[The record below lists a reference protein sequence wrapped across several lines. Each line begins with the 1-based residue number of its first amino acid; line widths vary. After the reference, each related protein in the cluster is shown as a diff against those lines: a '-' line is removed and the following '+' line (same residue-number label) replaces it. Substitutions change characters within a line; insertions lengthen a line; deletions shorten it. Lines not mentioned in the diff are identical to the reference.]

1 MKIKYK
7 LNIVFTLISVVV
19 IIISALIFLNLS
31 IGAIKENQL
40 RNLVKERIK
49 DIEFMRGDILF
60 YELLKTNWANN
71 EYVEEILKN
80 KINLFN
86 NNFSEIF
93 ILDPSGKIIFSTDQT
108 QKWKIKNDKNYFTKG
123 KNETFVQDFYYSPST
138 QKPTMIISTP
148 VKDANQNLIS
158 IIVGRVN
165 LESISDI
172 MLERSGLGETG
183 KTYLVNKINIIFTK
197 PLQNEEKFLGKT
209 IYTPAIKEC
218 ISGKNNYG
226 KYKNYKNVSVLGIYK
241 WIPGRDVCL
250 LAEIDE
256 TEALAITKKLGQT
269 ITFINLVIVFLL
281 IIINLFLTK
290 KITDPIKYL
299 KNAAS
304 KFGSGKMQQK
314 PGKQNKRTHP
324 GTK

>member
-31 IGAIKENQL
+31 IGAIEERTKAQLESVATIKENQL

-60 YELLKTNWANN
+60 YEL
-71 EYVEEILKN
+71 
-80 KINLFN
+80 
-86 NNFSEIF
+86 F

-226 KYKNYKNVSVLGIYK
+226 KYKNYKNVSVLEN
-241 WIPGRDVCL
+241 WI
-250 LAEIDE
+250 
-256 TEALAITKKLGQT
+256 
-269 ITFINLVIVFLL
+269 
-281 IIINLFLTK
+281 
-290 KITDPIKYL
+290 L
-299 KNAAS
+299 KS
-304 KFGSGKMQQK
+304 
-314 PGKQNKRTHP
+314 T
-324 GTK
+324 